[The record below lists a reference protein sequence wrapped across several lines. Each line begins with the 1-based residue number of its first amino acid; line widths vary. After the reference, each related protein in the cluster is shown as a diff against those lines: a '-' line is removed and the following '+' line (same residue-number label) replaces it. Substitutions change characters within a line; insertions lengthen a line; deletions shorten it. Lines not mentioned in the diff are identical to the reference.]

1 MSQRIGALT
10 ISQRPRKDLLRPY
23 YQTFPDCD
31 IIEAGALD
39 TIDVSDLSDGQD
51 SDYPLT
57 TTLNNGDMVTLDRD
71 FLDPL
76 LQSALNKLE
85 SQRCTVNILLCAGD
99 FPNLQPEDSLL
110 IKPTDSA
117 HYILR
122 AMNIT
127 KVAVI
132 SPIAIQNKP
141 IQAKWKKAGFQPKVW
156 TMIDADFDYKRVN
169 WINQQLTLHPD
180 VECVVLDYVG
190 YPMESIYHFQKKVK
204 KPLFELGQLAISV
217 MQSIG
222 L

>member
-10 ISQRPRKDLLRPY
+10 ISQSPRNDLLRPY
-23 YQTFPDCD
+23 YQAFPDCN
-31 IIEAGALD
+31 IIEVGALD
-39 TIDVSDLSDGQD
+39 SIDVRDLPDGQD

-57 TTLNNGDMVTLDRD
+57 TTLNNGDVVTLDRD
-71 FLDPL
+71 FLEPL
-76 LQSALNKLE
+76 LQSALNELE
-85 SQRCTVNILLCAGD
+85 SQGCTVNVLLCAGD
-99 FPNLQPEDSLL
+99 FPKLQAEDSLL

-117 HYILR
+117 HHILR
-122 AMNIT
+122 AMNM
-127 KVAVI
+127 KQVGGI

-141 IQAKWKKAGFQPKVW
+141 IQAKWEKAGFQPIVW
-156 TMIDADFDYKRVN
+156 TMPADTTTDERAD
-169 WINQQLTLHPD
+169 WINEQLALHPD

-190 YPMESIYHFQKKVK
+190 YPIESIYRFQKTVK